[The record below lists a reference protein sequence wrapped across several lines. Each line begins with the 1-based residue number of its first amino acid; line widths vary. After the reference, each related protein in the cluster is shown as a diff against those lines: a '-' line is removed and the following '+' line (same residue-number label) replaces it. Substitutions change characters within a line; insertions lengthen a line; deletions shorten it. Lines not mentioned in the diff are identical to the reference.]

1 MLIRP
6 YKGIHPKIGERV
18 FLAENVSIIGDVEI
32 GDDSSIWYGTVVR
45 GDVHYIRIGQ
55 RTNIQDNCVVH
66 VTNGTWPAIIGDDVS
81 IGHGVIVHGCT
92 IARGCLIGMGSRL
105 LDGSVIGEEALIGA
119 GALVPEGMEVP
130 PRTLVLGVP
139 GKVRRD
145 LTGDELERVRK
156 NSSYYLEY
164 KETYL
169 SEGSSESS

>member
-6 YKGIHPKIGERV
+6 YKGVLPRIGERV
-18 FLAENVSIIGDVEI
+18 FLAENASIIGDVEI

-66 VTNGTWPAIIGDDVS
+66 VTNGVWPTTVGDDVS

-92 IARGCLIGMGSRL
+92 IARGCLIGMGSIL
-105 LDGSVIGEEALIGA
+105 LDGCVIGEEALIGA
-119 GALVPEGMEVP
+119 GAVVPEGMEVP
-130 PRTLVLGVP
+130 PRSLVLGVP
-139 GKVRRD
+139 GKVRRE
-145 LTGDELERVRK
+145 LTEAELDRVRK
-156 NSSYYLEY
+156 NSRYYLEY
-164 KETYL
+164 KETYR